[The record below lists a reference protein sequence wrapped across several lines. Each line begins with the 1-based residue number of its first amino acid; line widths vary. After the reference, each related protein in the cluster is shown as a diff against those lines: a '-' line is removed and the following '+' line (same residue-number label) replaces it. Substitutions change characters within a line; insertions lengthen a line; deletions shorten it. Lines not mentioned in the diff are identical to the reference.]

1 MFSIITTSVRM
12 LVGCQALSNTVIAE
26 IFTVAG
32 TSELPPGANR
42 ALAHVGETVISF
54 LIASIGAK
62 KNVSQDIVAS
72 LTAQAKDV
80 TYQAFVA
87 RQSGIGALLEQ
98 VFPSGEFTIVQL
110 SLALNSLVGAV
121 WQATQNLEDVARA
134 IMLLGIVDAN
144 RDGLDLMAGF
154 EEQLCARS
162 CLSIPLDIETREFD
176 AAAEGNE
183 IYDTSSFH
191 HRVMEPTHDGG
202 MSFQASCLS
211 FGNPR
216 GMSLPSTTIVE
227 YDQLVDLGTFPE
239 VAQLETLSVGFP
251 AFACELSMGRGFT
264 TLEDFSPPGV
274 SARPPAKPQ
283 VTVASPKAK
292 ITNAQT
298 GENGWKLSILHETKK
313 CRQSGLLPP
322 QDTFFRKE
330 IELRLQALVNSS
342 KPSINGLFTI
352 LVQVASASS
361 IVSLQEALRSSR
373 VIAEKSQSERYAR
386 DLSGS
391 IRLQVIED
399 LQGTIR
405 HSNILELHHTV
416 CLYRSCGGSVQSPH
430 TDIIVVNRDQL
441 GSQPKKKGN
450 PVKNKEA
457 EITDSMMERIF
468 PCPRD
473 LEQNAHK
480 RRKVSDLRRLGQR
493 LQLLIDQFGY
503 GIIGL
508 LSHCSSCDGPG
519 PKISMNMILAPS
531 IEIFREFINILE
543 ASQGQNLRRMSD
555 VVIPIIHHL
564 VFEDKRQA
572 VPFPIE
578 DVDTDSILQ
587 EPKWSEKLFSI
598 FS

>member
-1 MFSIITTSVRM
+1 
-12 LVGCQALSNTVIAE
+12 
-26 IFTVAG
+26 
-32 TSELPPGANR
+32 
-42 ALAHVGETVISF
+42 
-54 LIASIGAK
+54 
-62 KNVSQDIVAS
+62 
-72 LTAQAKDV
+72 
-80 TYQAFVA
+80 
-87 RQSGIGALLEQ
+87 
-98 VFPSGEFTIVQL
+98 
-110 SLALNSLVGAV
+110 
-121 WQATQNLEDVARA
+121 
-134 IMLLGIVDAN
+134 MLLGIVDAN

-227 YDQLVDLGTFPE
+227 YDQ
-239 VAQLETLSVGFP
+239 
-251 AFACELSMGRGFT
+251 
-264 TLEDFSPPGV
+264 FSSPGV

-313 CRQSGLLPP
+313 CRRSGLLPP

-373 VIAEKSQSERYAR
+373 VIAEKSQSERN
-386 DLSGS
+386 
-391 IRLQVIED
+391 
-399 LQGTIR
+399 IR